1 MFGFRA
7 AEIDK
12 PDRNAPADQPAD
24 DAVQDD
30 PVGAVGEGRT
40 RAAGVAELDL
50 GQTVADDEPSP
61 GVVEHDIEEAQ
72 RPAERL
78 TQRRRMQDRVAEQR
92 EAAAT
97 HRPCAHAEEFIVE
110 LGGDRQPERAIG
122 LRRNR
127 LIDRGCQADAGKDR
141 RRRLAEPPQAVSASS
156 TKPGAIMRRSISAI
170 LSSLWQNWPK

>member
-1 MFGFRA
+1 M
-7 AEIDK
+7 
-12 PDRNAPADQPAD
+12 
-24 DAVQDD
+24 
-30 PVGAVGEGRT
+30 
-40 RAAGVAELDL
+40 
-50 GQTVADDEPSP
+50 
-61 GVVEHDIEEAQ
+61 
-72 RPAERL
+72 

-141 RRRLAEPPQAVSASS
+141 RRRLAEPPQAVECLLHEAWRDHASLDLGHS
-156 TKPGAIMRRSISAI
+156 ILAMAKLAEIMEQFCHR
-170 LSSLWQNWPK
+170 LQ